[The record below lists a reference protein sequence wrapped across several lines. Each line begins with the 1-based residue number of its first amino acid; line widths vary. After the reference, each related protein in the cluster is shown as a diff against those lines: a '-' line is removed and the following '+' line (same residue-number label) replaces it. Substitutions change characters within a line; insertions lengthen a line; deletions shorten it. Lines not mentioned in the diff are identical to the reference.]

1 MVWDVTVQRI
11 ESSIHVFPGCL
22 ECWVCKNSDKGCWNQ
37 NAAALE
43 CEAKGG
49 WETASNFEQGS
60 EHVFLLFSRTKG
72 PSFMVPLKLRKES
85 QSDKKNPR
93 NFVLVSR
100 SQAEARQCFMLN
112 SKSAF

>member
-1 MVWDVTVQRI
+1 MSLQAAWSV
-11 ESSIHVFPGCL
+11 GYA
-22 ECWVCKNSDKGCWNQ
+22 KNSDKGCWNQ

-49 WETASNFEQGS
+49 WEPAADFEQGS

-72 PSFMVPLKLRKES
+72 PGFMVPLKLRKES

-93 NFVLVSR
+93 NFILASW
-100 SQAEARQCFMLN
+100 SQAEARQCSMLN